1 LRRSAGLSGREQR
14 LRIAVANRAL
24 GFAVAGSLLLLA
36 VLASS
41 RAVAQPAGAQRGAG
55 SDRYFIEFRSRP
67 STYIGHTYIFFGRT
81 DASGRI
87 LDARYAGF
95 IPEVDAVQALIVP
108 VEGTVRK
115 YEDDVRL
122 KPNAIYGRSLT
133 AAEYAAVVRAVRI
146 LKQSQRKWHPIFQN
160 CNDFGIGIAE
170 ALGMRRPHSLMPPS
184 VWVATLRMLNER

>member
-1 LRRSAGLSGREQR
+1 M
-14 LRIAVANRAL
+14 RIAIAIRAF
-24 GFAVAGSLLLLA
+24 GFAFAGSLLLLA
-36 VLASS
+36 ILASG
-41 RAVAQPAGAQRGAG
+41 RVAAQPAPGAQQVQG

-170 ALGMRRPHSLMPPS
+170 ALGMRRPHSLMAPN
-184 VWVATLRMLNER
+184 VWVSTLRTLNQR

>member
-1 LRRSAGLSGREQR
+1 MRSAGA
-14 LRIAVANRAL
+14 IRAF
-24 GFAVAGSLLLLA
+24 GFAVVGSLLLVA
-36 VLASS
+36 MLASS
-41 RAVAQPAGAQRGAG
+41 RAPAEPAGTRQSAG

-67 STYIGHTYIFFGRT
+67 STYIGHTYIVYGRT

-87 LDARYAGF
+87 LDMRYAGF
-95 IPEVDAVQALIVP
+95 IPEVDAMQALIVP

-122 KPNAIYGRSLT
+122 KPDTVYGRALT

-146 LKQSQRKWHPIFQN
+146 LKQTQRKWHPVFQN

-170 ALGMRRPHSLMPPS
+170 ALGMRRPHSLMTPNM
-184 VWVATLRMLNER
+184 WVSTLRLLNER

>member
-1 LRRSAGLSGREQR
+1 LPT
-14 LRIAVANRAL
+14 AVAIRAL

-36 VLASS
+36 ILASG
-41 RAVAQPAGAQRGAG
+41 RALAQPAGSQAASGN
-55 SDRYFIEFRSRP
+55 RYFIEFRSRP
-67 STYIGHTYIFFGRT
+67 STYIGHTYIVYGRT

-87 LDARYAGF
+87 LDMRYAGF
-95 IPEVDAVQALIVP
+95 IPEVDAMQALIVP

-115 YEDDVRL
+115 YEDDVLL
-122 KPNAIYGRSLT
+122 KPDAVYGRSLS

-170 ALGMRRPHSLMPPS
+170 ALGMRRPPSLMPPN
-184 VWVATLRMLNER
+184 VWVSTLRMLNER